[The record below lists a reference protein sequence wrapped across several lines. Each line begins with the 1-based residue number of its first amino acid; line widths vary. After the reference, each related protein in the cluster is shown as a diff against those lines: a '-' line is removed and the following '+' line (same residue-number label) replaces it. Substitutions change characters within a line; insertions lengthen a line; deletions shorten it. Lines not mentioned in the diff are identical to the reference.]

1 MPKVNGLVHDQW
13 LPGELNSAIVDA
25 IPPEWLYA
33 AYPGLHD
40 LDLAQVVEKVA
51 KKQMKSWAPSI

>member
-1 MPKVNGLVHDQW
+1 MGQFYARYQW
-13 LPGELNSAIVDA
+13 QTGGFSSAIVDA
-25 IPPEWLYA
+25 IPPEWLCA